1 LFLSKIHYISTLK
14 QIKKMI
20 KRPTHKQRQ
29 EAQEL
34 NTALALFVAMLLLCL
49 MLTSCA
55 APKGS
60 ALPCYYFADKGGA
73 AK

>member
-1 LFLSKIHYISTLK
+1 MELIKMYYISAL
-14 QIKKMI
+14 IKYRPMN
-20 KRPTHKQRQ
+20 KRPTFKQRQ

-55 APKGS
+55 QPKGS

-73 AK
+73 QK